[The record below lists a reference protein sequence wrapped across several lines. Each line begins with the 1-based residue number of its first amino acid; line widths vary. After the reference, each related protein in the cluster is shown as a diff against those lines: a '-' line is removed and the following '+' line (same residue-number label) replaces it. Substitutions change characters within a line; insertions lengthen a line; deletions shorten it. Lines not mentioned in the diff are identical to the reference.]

1 MAAEQVAEQVAER
14 AAERAGGRHVPGEVG
29 IWVLIGG
36 ELAAFSAFF
45 VVFAY
50 YRGLDRELF
59 QTSHAMLDHGI
70 GLVNTVILLTSSLF
84 VALGVQRVRDGREG
98 AARWLRLALLCGGAF
113 GVLKVVEYWQKVSAG
128 ITPLTNDF
136 FMYYFAFTGVHLLH
150 VVIGSGALLF
160 AIAACR
166 KEPSAMRTMM
176 VECAGIF
183 WHLVDLLW
191 IILFALFY
199 LAGGNG

>member
-1 MAAEQVAEQVAER
+1 MAEAG
-14 AAERAGGRHVPGEVG
+14 AARRVPGEAG

-36 ELAAFSAFF
+36 ELFAFSAFF
-45 VVFAY
+45 LVFAY
-50 YRGLDRELF
+50 YRGLDPASFSAGHRL
-59 QTSHAMLDHGI
+59 LDHGI
-70 GLVNTVILLTSSLF
+70 GLANTLILLTSSLF

-98 AARWLRLALLCGGAF
+98 AAFWFRLGLLCGGAF
-113 GVLKVVEYWQKVSAG
+113 ALLKVVEYGQKFTAG
-128 ITPLTNDF
+128 ITPLTSDF

-150 VVIGSGALLF
+150 VVIGSGALIF
-160 AIAACR
+160 AIGASRRA
-166 KEPSAMRTMM
+166 PSASRTMIA
-176 VECAGIF
+176 ECAAIF